1 MPEVTIHIGGRG
13 FDVSCQEGEESYL
26 HSAAKM
32 LDDEAQVLSDQIG
45 RMPEGRMLLMAGLML
60 ADKTAAV
67 EDRIKE
73 VEAELAERTAELA
86 QLHDQ
91 PSPEPQR
98 IEVPVVPDSVSDTL
112 AELAARAEALAA
124 EIEDRASAS

>member
-1 MPEVTIHIGGRG
+1 MPEVSIRIGGRK

-26 HSAAKM
+26 QSAAKM

-45 RMPEGRMLLMAGLML
+45 RMPEARMLLMAGLML

-67 EDRIKE
+67 EDRIRE
-73 VEAELAERTAELA
+73 VEATLAERDGELA
-86 QLHDQ
+86 RLRAA
-91 PSPEPQR
+91 PAPEPSR
-98 IEVPVVPDSVSDTL
+98 IEVPVVPEAVTDTL

-124 EIEDRASAS
+124 EIEERAQA